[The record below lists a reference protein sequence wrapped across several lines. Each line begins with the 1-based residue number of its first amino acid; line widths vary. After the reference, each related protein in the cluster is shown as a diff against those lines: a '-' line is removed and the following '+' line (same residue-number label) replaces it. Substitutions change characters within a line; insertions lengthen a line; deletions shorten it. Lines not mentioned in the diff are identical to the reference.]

1 MSLAALNENA
11 MCFLLT
17 SGDILWVRTEVAA
30 ELKMNADLVGVLPMG
45 GRIMKENII
54 YAGQFQKMHP

>member
-1 MSLAALNENA
+1 MSLAALNGNA
-11 MCFLLT
+11 RCFLLT
-17 SGDILWVRTEVAA
+17 SGDILWVRTEVVA
-30 ELKMNADLVGVLPMG
+30 ELKMNADLVGVLLMG

>member
-1 MSLAALNENA
+1 MSLAALNGNA
-11 MCFLLT
+11 MSFLLT

-30 ELKMNADLVGVLPMG
+30 ELKMNADLVGVLAMG
-45 GRIMKENII
+45 SRITKENLI